1 MKKIIFC
8 LMIFGLFCTVLPSYS
23 ADVAENTKV
32 DKVDILTLKPNFENA
47 KEQISEELNLSDKQQ
62 KKADK
67 IYTKAKEK
75 ITVLNKQ
82 INGKQ
87 QEARAIKLS
96 RIDTRTQLEKL
107 IKINN
112 EVGILYQTRDKVHNN
127 AMRKFDSLL
136 NKNQIKIWND
146 MKLNGARFF
155 PEIETL
161 I

>member
-1 MKKIIFC
+1 M
-8 LMIFGLFCTVLPSYS
+8 GLFFAAAPVSVVF
-23 ADVAENTKV
+23 ADENPKA
-32 DKVDILTLKPNFENA
+32 DIVILNPNFETA
-47 KEQISEELNLSDKQQ
+47 KDQISEELNLSDKQQ

-67 IYTKAKEK
+67 IYINAKEK

-82 INGKQ
+82 INEKQ

-96 RIDTRTQLEKL
+96 RIDTRVQLEKL

-112 EVGILYQTRDKVHNN
+112 EVGILYQTRDKIHNN

-155 PEIETL
+155 PEIETM

>member
-1 MKKIIFC
+1 MKKIIC
-8 LMIFGLFCTVLPSYS
+8 LVVMGLFFAAAPVSIVF
-23 ADVAENTKV
+23 ADENPKA
-32 DKVDILTLKPNFENA
+32 DIVILNPNFETA
-47 KEQISEELNLSDKQQ
+47 KDQISEELNLSDKQQ

-67 IYTKAKEK
+67 IYINAKEK

-82 INGKQ
+82 INEKQ

-96 RIDTRTQLEKL
+96 RIDTRVQLEKL

-112 EVGILYQTRDKVHNN
+112 EVGILYQTRDKIHNN

-155 PEIETL
+155 PEIESMM
-161 I
+161 